1 MTDALPPRLE
11 HNRTLATEFFEENP
25 VPRYLRVTD
34 QLPTVAFDKGKLFPN
49 GYNASILEYKG
60 ELLMAYRYP
69 RQDIMATHLALAVFD
84 LNGACLSNRTLLEG
98 ATGTLDDPRLFMRGG
113 VPWVCWIDST
123 YPADKIICVV
133 KYAPLENLAAA
144 QQVRPPIP
152 GEIEKNHLPLV
163 LPDGMYFIYRSY
175 PEQIVLKE
183 TPSGPFQAVASNG
196 FRWPWGEPRGGTP
209 PLPYEGKLLR
219 FFHSSRD
226 SEPKP
231 YFRRYFVGAAIMNS
245 TPPYETIA
253 VSKRPIV
260 YGSELPEAPL
270 GKHHFKAQVAICFG
284 AIARDKEWWVSLG
297 INDSGIEIV
306 RVKPENLNL

>member
-1 MTDALPPRLE
+1 
-11 HNRTLATEFFEENP
+11 
-25 VPRYLRVTD
+25 
-34 QLPTVAFDKGKLFPN
+34 
-49 GYNASILEYKG
+49 
-60 ELLMAYRYP
+60 
-69 RQDIMATHLALAVFD
+69 
-84 LNGACLSNRTLLEG
+84 LLEG

-123 YPADKIICVV
+123 YPAEKVICVV

-231 YFRRYFVGAAIMNS
+231 YFRRYFVGAAIMNP